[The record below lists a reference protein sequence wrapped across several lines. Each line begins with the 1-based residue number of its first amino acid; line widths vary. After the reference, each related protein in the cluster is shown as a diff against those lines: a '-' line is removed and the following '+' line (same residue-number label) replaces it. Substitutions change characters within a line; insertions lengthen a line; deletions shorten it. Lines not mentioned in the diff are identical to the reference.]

1 MASRGDLVTA
11 IPSISTAEA
20 VGLRMRRL
28 GLWDPRPITP
38 EQVVGGLV
46 AMQAQEFPYA
56 LWSVAQ
62 RISPDERPS
71 AADMGVAY
79 DLGSIL
85 RTHVM
90 RPTWHF
96 LAPGD
101 ARWMLT
107 LTAPRVLG
115 ISRIYYKR
123 AGLDAPTLVRVT
135 DAFADAVADG
145 KHRTRAELR
154 AALGAIGIELD
165 NNGFVYAL
173 MFAELQRVIISGVTI
188 GKQRSYAAFDERV
201 PPTFVDGAASY
212 DHENAL
218 AELAAR
224 YVATRGPASVK
235 DMSAWSGLTQADC
248 RRGLE
253 VALERAPGSL
263 EQVELDGV
271 ACWMAPTDAAAG
283 ASGGVPAAAVPA
295 SPRVDLLHGYDEY
308 VMSYL
313 ETRGIIQHE
322 EFIAPGTPDTLLH
335 AALLDGRVAATW
347 KHTVAKRS
355 ASIELRPL
363 VPLTASVRSEIDRAV
378 AEYGHY
384 LGVPTALAS

>member
-1 MASRGDLVTA
+1 MTA
-11 IPSISTAEA
+11 IPSISAAEA
-20 VGLRMRRL
+20 VRLRMLRL
-28 GLWDPRPITP
+28 GLWDPRPVTP
-38 EQVVGGLV
+38 ERIVSGLV

-56 LWSVAQ
+56 LWSIAQ
-62 RISPDERPS
+62 RISPADRPS

-107 LTAPRVLG
+107 LTAQRVLG
-115 ISRIYYKR
+115 ISRIYFER

-135 DAFADAVADG
+135 DAFAGAVAG
-145 KHRTRAELR
+145 GRHRTRAELR
-154 AALGAIGIELD
+154 AVLSAIGIELD
-165 NNGFVYAL
+165 GNGFVYAL
-173 MFAELQRVIISGVTI
+173 MFAELQRVLISGVTI

-201 PPTFVDGAASY
+201 PPTFVAGAASY

-218 AELAAR
+218 ATLASR
-224 YVATRGPASVK
+224 YVATRGPVSVK

-253 VALERAPGSL
+253 VALERAPESL
-263 EQVELDGV
+263 ERVELEGV
-271 ACWMAPTDAAAG
+271 ECWMTPTDADADAAG
-283 ASGGVPAAAVPA
+283 SVPA
-295 SPRVDLLHGYDEY
+295 SPRIDLLHGYDEY

-313 ETRGIIQHE
+313 ETRGVIQHPD
-322 EFIAPGTPDTLLH
+322 FSAPGTPDSLLH
-335 AALLDGRVAATW
+335 AALLDGRVVATW
-347 KHTVAKRS
+347 KHTLARRS
-355 ASIELRPL
+355 ASIELRPIT
-363 VPLTASVRSEIDRAV
+363 PMAASVRPEIDREV
-378 AEYGHY
+378 AEYGRY
-384 LGVPTALAS
+384 LGVPTELSA

>member
-1 MASRGDLVTA
+1 MTA
-11 IPSISTAEA
+11 IPSISPAEA
-20 VGLRMRRL
+20 VRLRMLRL
-28 GLWDPRPITP
+28 GLWDPRPVTP
-38 EQVVGGLV
+38 EQVVSGLV

-62 RISPDERPS
+62 RISPADRPN

-107 LTAPRVLG
+107 LTAQRVLG
-115 ISRIYYKR
+115 VSRIYFER

-135 DAFADAVADG
+135 DAFAAAVADG
-145 KHRTRAELR
+145 RHRTRGELR
-154 AALGAIGIELD
+154 AALSAIGIALD
-165 NNGFVYAL
+165 GNGFVYAL
-173 MFAELQRVIISGVTI
+173 MFAELQRVLISGVTI

-201 PPTFVDGAASY
+201 PPTFVDGATSY

-218 AELAAR
+218 AALASR
-224 YVATRGPASVK
+224 YAATRGPVSVK

-263 EQVELDGV
+263 ERIELEGVE
-271 ACWMAPTDAAAG
+271 CWMTPTDAG
-283 ASGGVPAAAVPA
+283 ADAAASVPA

-313 ETRGIIQHE
+313 ETRGIIQHPD
-322 EFIAPGTPDTLLH
+322 FSAPGTPDSLLH
-335 AALLDGRVAATW
+335 AALLDGRVVATW
-347 KHTVAKRS
+347 KHTLARSS
-355 ASIELRPL
+355 ASVELRAITPL
-363 VPLTASVRSEIDRAV
+363 AASVRPEIDRAV
-378 AEYGHY
+378 AEYGRY
-384 LGVPTALAS
+384 LGVPTALSA

>member
-1 MASRGDLVTA
+1 MTA
-11 IPSISTAEA
+11 IPSISPAEA
-20 VGLRMRRL
+20 VRLRMLRL
-28 GLWDPRPITP
+28 GLWDPRPVTP
-38 EQVVGGLV
+38 EQVVSGLV

-62 RISPDERPS
+62 RISPADRPS

-107 LTAPRVLG
+107 LTSQRVLG
-115 ISRIYYKR
+115 VSRIYFER

-135 DAFADAVADG
+135 DAFAAAVADG
-145 KHRTRAELR
+145 RHRTRAELR
-154 AALGAIGIELD
+154 AALGAIGIALD
-165 NNGFVYAL
+165 GNGFVYAL
-173 MFAELQRVIISGVTI
+173 MFAELQRVLISGVTI

-201 PPTFVDGAASY
+201 PPTFVDGATSY

-218 AELAAR
+218 AALASR
-224 YVATRGPASVK
+224 YAATRGPVSVK

-263 EQVELDGV
+263 ERIELEGVE
-271 ACWMAPTDAAAG
+271 CWMTPTDAG
-283 ASGGVPAAAVPA
+283 ADAAASVPA

-313 ETRGIIQHE
+313 ETRGIIQHPD
-322 EFIAPGTPDTLLH
+322 FSAPGTPDSLLH
-335 AALLDGRVAATW
+335 AALLDGRVVATW
-347 KHTVAKRS
+347 KHTLARSS
-355 ASIELRPL
+355 ASVELRAITPL
-363 VPLTASVRSEIDRAV
+363 AASVRPEIDRAV
-378 AEYGHY
+378 AEYGRY
-384 LGVPTALAS
+384 LGVPTALSA

>member
-1 MASRGDLVTA
+1 MTA
-11 IPSISTAEA
+11 IPSISAAEA
-20 VGLRMRRL
+20 VRLRMLRL
-28 GLWDPRPITP
+28 GLWDPRPVTP
-38 EQVVGGLV
+38 ERVVSGLV

-62 RISPDERPS
+62 RISPADRPS

-107 LTAPRVLG
+107 LTAQRVLG
-115 ISRIYYKR
+115 ISRIYFER

-135 DAFADAVADG
+135 DAFAAAVAG
-145 KHRTRAELR
+145 GRHRTRAELR
-154 AALGAIGIELD
+154 AALSAIGIALD
-165 NNGFVYAL
+165 GNGFVYAL

-201 PPTFVDGAASY
+201 PPTFVDGASSY

-218 AELAAR
+218 AALAAR
-224 YVATRGPASVK
+224 YAATRGPVSVK

-263 EQVELDGV
+263 ERVELEGV
-271 ACWMAPTDAAAG
+271 ECWMAPTDAADDG
-283 ASGGVPAAAVPA
+283 PASVPA

-313 ETRGIIQHE
+313 ETRGIIA
-322 EFIAPGTPDTLLH
+322 APRRQRPGHTRLVAPRRPARRAGRGDVEAHAGTELGVDRMAADH
-335 AALLDGRVAATW
+335 AAGGIRSPRDRSGSGRV
-347 KHTVAKRS
+347 RS
-355 ASIELRPL
+355 LPR
-363 VPLTASVRSEIDRAV
+363 
-378 AEYGHY
+378 
-384 LGVPTALAS
+384 

>member
-1 MASRGDLVTA
+1 MTA
-11 IPSISTAEA
+11 IPSISPAEA
-20 VGLRMRRL
+20 VRLRMLRL
-28 GLWDPRPITP
+28 GLWDPRPVTP
-38 EQVVGGLV
+38 EQVVSGLV

-62 RISPDERPS
+62 RISPADRPS

-107 LTAPRVLG
+107 LTSQRVLG
-115 ISRIYYKR
+115 VSRIYFER
-123 AGLDAPTLVRVT
+123 AGLDAPTLVKVT
-135 DAFADAVADG
+135 DAFAAAVADG
-145 KHRTRAELR
+145 RHRTRAELR
-154 AALGAIGIELD
+154 AALGAIGIALD
-165 NNGFVYAL
+165 GNGFVYAL
-173 MFAELQRVIISGVTI
+173 MFAELQRVLISGVTI

-201 PPTFVDGAASY
+201 PPTFVDGATSY

-218 AELAAR
+218 AALASR
-224 YVATRGPASVK
+224 YAATRGPVSVK

-263 EQVELDGV
+263 ERIELEGVE
-271 ACWMAPTDAAAG
+271 CWMTPTDAG
-283 ASGGVPAAAVPA
+283 ADAAASVPA

-313 ETRGIIQHE
+313 ETRGIIQHPD
-322 EFIAPGTPDTLLH
+322 FSAPGTPDSLLH
-335 AALLDGRVAATW
+335 AALLDGRVVATW
-347 KHTVAKRS
+347 KHTLARSS
-355 ASIELRPL
+355 ASVELRAITPL
-363 VPLTASVRSEIDRAV
+363 AASVRPEIDRAV
-378 AEYGHY
+378 AEYGRY
-384 LGVPTALAS
+384 LGVPTALSA

>member
-1 MASRGDLVTA
+1 MTA
-11 IPSISTAEA
+11 IPSISPAEA
-20 VGLRMRRL
+20 VRLRMLRL
-28 GLWDPRPITP
+28 GLWDPRPVTP
-38 EQVVGGLV
+38 EQVVSGLV

-62 RISPDERPS
+62 RISPADRPS

-107 LTAPRVLG
+107 LTSQRVLG
-115 ISRIYYKR
+115 VSRIYFER

-135 DAFADAVADG
+135 DAFAAAVADG
-145 KHRTRAELR
+145 RHRTRAELR
-154 AALGAIGIELD
+154 AALGAIGIALD
-165 NNGFVYAL
+165 GNGFVYAL
-173 MFAELQRVIISGVTI
+173 MFAELQRVLISGVTI

-201 PPTFVDGAASY
+201 PPTFVDGATSY

-218 AELAAR
+218 AALASR
-224 YVATRGPASVK
+224 YAATRGPVSVK

-263 EQVELDGV
+263 ERVELEGV
-271 ACWMAPTDAAAG
+271 ECWMTPTDAG
-283 ASGGVPAAAVPA
+283 ADAAASVPA

-313 ETRGIIQHE
+313 ETRGIIQHPD
-322 EFIAPGTPDTLLH
+322 FSAPGTPDSLLH
-335 AALLDGRVAATW
+335 AALLDGRVVATW
-347 KHTVAKRS
+347 KHTLARSS
-355 ASIELRPL
+355 ASVELRAITPL
-363 VPLTASVRSEIDRAV
+363 AASVRPEIDRAV
-378 AEYGHY
+378 AEYGRY
-384 LGVPTALAS
+384 LGVPTALSA

>member
-1 MASRGDLVTA
+1 ML
-11 IPSISTAEA
+11 
-20 VGLRMRRL
+20 RL
-28 GLWDPRPITP
+28 GLWDPKPLTP

-56 LWSVAQ
+56 LWSIAQ
-62 RISPDERPS
+62 RIAPAERPG

-115 ISRIYYKR
+115 ISRIHYQR
-123 AGLDAPTLVRVT
+123 AGLDAPTLTRVT
-135 DAFADAVADG
+135 DAFASAVADG
-145 KHRTRAELR
+145 SHRTRAELR
-154 AALGAIGIELD
+154 DALTAIGIELD
-165 NNGFVYAL
+165 GNGMVYAL

-201 PPTFVDGAASY
+201 PPTFVAGSASY

-224 YVATRGPASVK
+224 YVATRGPVSVK

-248 RRGLE
+248 RRGIE

-263 EQVELDGV
+263 EQVELEGV
-271 ACWMAPTDAAAG
+271 VCWMAPTDETWSTR
-283 ASGGVPAAAVPA
+283 ASVPA
-295 SPRVDLLHGYDEY
+295 SPHVDLLHGYDEY

-313 ETRGIIQHE
+313 ETRGIIQHA
-322 EFIAPGTPDTLLH
+322 EFSAPGTPDSLLH
-335 AALLDGRVAATW
+335 ASLLDGRVVATW
-347 KHTVAKRS
+347 KHVLARRAATV
-355 ASIELRPL
+355 EFRPIT
-363 VPLTASVRSEIDRAV
+363 PLPASVRPELDRAV
-378 AEYGHY
+378 AEYGRY
-384 LGVPTALAS
+384 LGLPTAPSA